1 MEVLLAVTQLKSSE
15 VDGDALAYWQDV
27 VCDLFVPLSCSTPSE
42 SRFGWS
48 FASEGLGDLRFVDM
62 TVTPHLVR
70 HTRQHVGKSSEPYF
84 ILSQQVS
91 GPGVIVQDSREA
103 VLEPGDLALYDS
115 TRAYELR
122 FAGPMRQR
130 IVRIPQHLIT
140 DKLTN
145 VERLTARPVRA
156 HTPLG
161 SLCSNFITS
170 SFELMGQLG
179 SAGPTV
185 SNTLT
190 DLLSAALRDGENEA
204 RLDDAVSAR
213 VLRRRVLAYIEHNL
227 SDPELNV
234 EQIAQAMRLSSR
246 YIHMLM
252 KGVGTT
258 PATLI
263 WSRRLER
270 CAEALS
276 DPDMASVPVS
286 QVAYAWGYKDAA
298 HFTRSFKTRFGI
310 SPREFRARV

>member
-1 MEVLLAVTQLKSSE
+1 MNTIHMKSTD
-15 VDGDALAYWQDV
+15 VDGDPLAYWQDV
-27 VCDLFVPLSCSTPSE
+27 VCDLFVPLSCSTASD
-42 SRFGWS
+42 SRFGWQ

-70 HTRQHVGKSSEPYF
+70 HTRQHVSRSAEPYF

-115 TRAYELR
+115 TRPYELR

-130 IVRIPQHLIT
+130 IVRIPQHMIT
-140 DKLTN
+140 DKLIN
-145 VERLTARPVRA
+145 VDRLTARPVRA

-179 SAGPTV
+179 AAGPTV

-190 DLLSAALRDGENEA
+190 DLLSAALREGDTDA
-204 RLDDAVSAR
+204 RLDDAVAAR
-213 VLRRRVLAYIEHNL
+213 VLRRRVLSYIETNL

-252 KGVGTT
+252 KDVGST
-258 PATLI
+258 PANLI

-270 CAEALS
+270 CGEALS
-276 DPDMASVPVS
+276 DPDNASVPIS
-286 QVAYAWGYKDAA
+286 QIAYAWGYKDAA
-298 HFTRSFKTRFGI
+298 HFTRSFKSRYGI
-310 SPREFRARV
+310 SPRDFRARV